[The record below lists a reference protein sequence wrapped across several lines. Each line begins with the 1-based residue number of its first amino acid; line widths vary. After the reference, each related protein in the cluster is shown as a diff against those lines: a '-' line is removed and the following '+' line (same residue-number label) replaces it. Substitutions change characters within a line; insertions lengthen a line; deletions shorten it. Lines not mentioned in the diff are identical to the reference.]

1 MNHTSKPSL
10 DSLLVE
16 RPTKMSLIEEGN
28 NFVARLEA
36 GDLLANFYNYA
47 STIGAGN
54 NAVGNPEWILAFGD
68 DQIPVVEGH
77 ALDCIVISS

>member
-1 MNHTSKPSL
+1 MNHTSKTSL
-10 DSLLVE
+10 DSFLVE
-16 RPTKMSLIEEGN
+16 RPTQMSLVEEGN
-28 NFVARLEA
+28 NLVARLEA
-36 GDLLANFYNYA
+36 GDLLADFHNNA

-68 DQIPVVEGH
+68 DQVPVVEGH